1 MREGLLIS
9 LAGIG
14 LGLLGAFAV
23 TRLLIALLFDTSP
36 LDPGVFAAVPVL
48 LAAVALMASWLPA
61 ERAASVEPLE
71 AIRYE

>member
-1 MREGLLIS
+1 MTAS
-9 LAGIG
+9 LFSV
-14 LGLLGAFAV
+14 L
-23 TRLLIALLFDTSP
+23 
-36 LDPGVFAAVPVL
+36 VL